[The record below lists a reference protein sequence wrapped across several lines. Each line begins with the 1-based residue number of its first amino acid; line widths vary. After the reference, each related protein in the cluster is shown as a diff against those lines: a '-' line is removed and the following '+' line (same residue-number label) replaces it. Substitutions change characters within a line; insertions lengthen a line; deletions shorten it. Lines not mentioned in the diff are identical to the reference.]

1 LRAMSYEHFDRW
13 RNERLVTE
21 PDLSIVIP
29 AYNERRR
36 IVPTVASIAAHL
48 AATPLTWELI
58 VSDDGSTDGSPDHL
72 RTLGMTNLRV
82 VTSGVNEG
90 KGAAVRRGLRAA
102 RGRAVLFAD
111 ADCST
116 PIAELDPMLAE
127 LRAGADVVV
136 GSRSID
142 GAATTNKSGLRHLL
156 STTLRLIVSI
166 LLPTGVRDTQCGF
179 KLFGRDVAHQLADIQ
194 TITGFS
200 FDLELLYLAKR
211 HELTVVEHPVS
222 WFDAPGSTVDPARE
236 SIRFL
241 RDILRIRWRSLRG
254 VYRRRRAGSAHSELL
269 SSGAS
274 LHVAVVTP
282 YPPSDKTLNEYGFH
296 LVHALASKPEVTEL
310 TVLHDDLPDG
320 LTPAST
326 LPPGVRAIPAWRFGS
341 VWNTLRL
348 AATLRRERPDVVLF
362 NIQFASFGNGRVSA
376 ALGLLSPVVGRLL
389 GIRSIVLLHNLVDT
403 VDLEQAGFARN
414 RLVAVVYAAIGRVLT
429 RVILAANEVA
439 VTIPAYVGILE
450 DRYGA
455 TNVYL
460 APHGVFEEAT
470 DDVSTPEG
478 PQRLLT
484 FGKFGTYKRV
494 ETLIEAYRLLLQ
506 AGHRDLELV
515 VAGTDAANT
524 PGYLAAVATANR
536 DLPGLRF
543 TGYVA
548 EEDVEQTFRSSTL
561 VVFPYTATTGSSG
574 PLHQAGSYGRA
585 AVLPAIGDLLE
596 LIHDEGFAGESFEP
610 DDAMSMA
617 GAIARLLDDDERR
630 DDIARQNA
638 NAAAALP
645 LTDVVDWH
653 VVHLAAL
660 AAR

>member
-1 LRAMSYEHFDRW
+1 MSYEHFDRW
-13 RNERLVTE
+13 RNEQLVSQ
-21 PDLSIVIP
+21 PDLTVVIP

-58 VSDDGSTDGSPDHL
+58 VSDDGSTDGCPDQL
-72 RTLGMTNLRV
+72 QALGMNNLRI

-90 KGAAVRRGLRAA
+90 KGAAVRRGFLAA

-127 LRAGADVVV
+127 LEAGADVVV
-136 GSRSID
+136 GSRTID

-156 STTLRLIVSI
+156 STTLRLIVSV
-166 LLPTGVRDTQCGF
+166 LLPTGVQDTQCGF
-179 KLFGRDVAHQLADIQ
+179 KLFRRDVARQLAEAQ

-200 FDLELLYLAKR
+200 FDLELLYLAR
-211 HELTVVEHPVS
+211 QRELHVVEHPVS
-222 WFDAPGSTVDPARE
+222 WFDAPGSTVDPAKE
-236 SIRFL
+236 SIRFI
-241 RDILRIRWRSLRG
+241 RDILRIRWCSIRG
-254 VYRRRRAGSAHSELL
+254 VYRRRAAGAVHTDFVST
-269 SSGAS
+269 GAP
-274 LHVAVVTP
+274 LHVAVVTTF
-282 YPPSDKTLNEYGFH
+282 PPSDKTLNEYGLH
-296 LVHALASKPEVTEL
+296 LVHALASKPEVSEL
-310 TVLHDDLPDG
+310 TVLHDDLPEG
-320 LTPAST
+320 HAGSIELPA
-326 LPPGVRAIPAWRFGS
+326 GVRAVPAWRFGS

-348 AATLRRERPDVVLF
+348 AAALRRERPDVVLF
-362 NIQFASFGNGRVSA
+362 NIQFASFGDGRVSA
-376 ALGLLSPVVGRLL
+376 ALGLLSPLVARLL
-389 GIRSIVLLHNLVDT
+389 GFRSIVLLHNLVDT
-403 VDLEQAGFARN
+403 VDLEQAGFTRN
-414 RLVAVVYAAIGRVLT
+414 KTVAAAYMAIGRMLT
-429 RVILAANEVA
+429 RLILAANEVA

-450 DRYGA
+450 ERYGA

-460 APHGVFEEAT
+460 APHGVFEAAT
-470 DDVSTPEG
+470 DDVSIPDG
-478 PQRLLT
+478 PRRMLT

-494 ETLIEAYRLLLQ
+494 ETLITAYRLLLE
-506 AGHRDLELV
+506 AGYRDLELV

-524 PGYLAAVATANR
+524 PGYLASVAETNR
-536 DLPGLRF
+536 DLNGLSF

-548 EEDVEQTFRSSTL
+548 EEDIEETFRSSTL

-610 DDAMSMA
+610 DDAMGMA

-630 DDIARQNA
+630 DEIARQNA
-638 NAAAALP
+638 AAAAALP

-653 VVHLAAL
+653 VIHLAAL

>member
-1 LRAMSYEHFDRW
+1 MSYEHFDRW
-13 RNERLVTE
+13 RNEQLATE
-21 PDLSIVIP
+21 PDLTVVIP

-48 AATPLTWELI
+48 ASTPLTWELI
-58 VSDDGSTDGSPDHL
+58 VSDDGSTDGGPEHL
-72 RTLGMTNLRV
+72 QSLGMTNLRV

-90 KGAAVRRGLRAA
+90 KGAAVRRGFQAA

-116 PIAELDPMLAE
+116 PIAELDPMLVA
-127 LRAGADVVV
+127 LDAGADVVV
-136 GSRSID
+136 GSRAAQ
-142 GAATTNKSGLRHLL
+142 GAATTNKSGLRQLL
-156 STTLRLIVSI
+156 SATLQIIVSI

-179 KLFGRDVAHQLADIQ
+179 KLFRREVARQLAAAQ
-194 TITGFS
+194 TIRGFS

-211 HELTVVEHPVS
+211 RGLSLVEHPVS

-241 RDILRIRWRSLRG
+241 RDIVRIRWRTIRG
-254 VYRRRRAGSAHSELL
+254 AHRRHRAGSAHADLFAT
-269 SSGAS
+269 GAP
-274 LHVAVVTP
+274 LHVAVVTS

-296 LVHALASKPEVTEL
+296 LVRALASKPEVTQL
-310 TVLHDDLPDG
+310 TVLHDDLPAGHTIDM
-320 LTPAST
+320 PA
-326 LPPGVRAIPAWRFGS
+326 GVEAVAAWRFGS
-341 VWNTLRL
+341 IWNTLRL

-376 ALGLLSPVVGRLL
+376 ALGLLAPVVARLL
-389 GIRSIVLLHNLVDT
+389 GFRSIVLLHNLVDT

-414 RLVAVVYAAIGRVLT
+414 KVVAAVYTAIGRGLT

-439 VTIPAYVGILE
+439 VTIPAYAGILQ

-460 APHGVFEEAT
+460 APHGVFEQAT
-470 DDVSTPEG
+470 DDVSIPEG
-478 PQRLLT
+478 RRRLLT

-494 ETLIEAYRLLLQ
+494 ESLIAAYRLLLD
-506 AGHRDLELV
+506 AGYRDLELMI
-515 VAGTDAANT
+515 AGTDTANT
-524 PGYLAAVATANR
+524 PGYLASVEQANR
-536 DLPGLRF
+536 DLPGLTF

-548 EEDVEQTFRSSTL
+548 EDDVEETFRSSCL

-596 LIHDEGFAGESFEP
+596 LIRDEGFAGESFEP

-630 DDIARQNA
+630 EHIARQNA
-638 NAAAALP
+638 GAAAALP

-660 AAR
+660 AAN

>member
-1 LRAMSYEHFDRW
+1 MSYEHFNRW
-13 RNERLVTE
+13 RNEQISTE
-21 PDLSIVIP
+21 PDLTVVIP

-48 AATPLTWELI
+48 AATPLSWELI
-58 VSDDGSTDGSPDHL
+58 VSDDGSTDGCPEQL
-72 RTLGMTNLRV
+72 RNLGMTNLRV
-82 VTSGVNEG
+82 VTSGANEG

-136 GSRSID
+136 GSRTIE
-142 GAATTNKSGLRHLL
+142 GAVTTNKSGLRHLL

-179 KLFGRDVAHQLADIQ
+179 KLFGRDVAHELAEAQ

-211 HELTVVEHPVS
+211 RGMTVVEHPVS

-254 VYRRRRAGSAHSELL
+254 IHGRRSAGSVHHDLL
-269 SSGAS
+269 SNGAP

-282 YPPSDKTLNEYGFH
+282 YPPSDKTLNEYGLH
-296 LVHALASKPEVTEL
+296 LVHALASKPEVTQL

-320 LTPAST
+320 HPGPIEVPS
-326 LPPGVRAIPAWRFGS
+326 GVRAVPAWRFGS

-348 AATLRRERPDVVLF
+348 AAALRRERPDVVLF

-376 ALGLLSPVVGRLL
+376 ALGLLSPVVARLL
-389 GIRSIVLLHNLVDT
+389 GFRSIVLLHNLVDT

-414 RLVAVVYAAIGRVLT
+414 KAIATVYTAIGRMLT
-429 RVILAANEVA
+429 RLILAANEVA
-439 VTIPAYVGILE
+439 VTIPTYVGILE
-450 DRYGA
+450 ERYGA

-470 DDVSTPEG
+470 DDVSTPDG
-478 PQRLLT
+478 PRRLLT

-494 ETLIEAYRLLLQ
+494 ETLIEAYRLLLE
-506 AGHRDLELV
+506 AGYHDLELM
-515 VAGTDAANT
+515 VAGTDTPNT
-524 PGYLAAVATANR
+524 PGYLASVEQANR
-536 DLPGLRF
+536 DLPGLTF

-548 EEDVEQTFRSSTL
+548 ENDIEQTFRSSTL

-596 LIHDEGFAGESFEP
+596 LIHDEGFAGEPFEP

-617 GAIARLLDDDERR
+617 GAVARLLDDDERR
-630 DDIARQNA
+630 DEIARQNA
-638 NAAAALP
+638 SAAAALP

-653 VVHLAAL
+653 VVHLAGL

>member
-1 LRAMSYEHFDRW
+1 MSYEHFDRW
-13 RNERLVTE
+13 RNEQLATD
-21 PDLSIVIP
+21 PDLTVVIP

-58 VSDDGSTDGSPDHL
+58 VSDDGSTDGSPEQL
-72 RTLGMTNLRV
+72 RALGMTNLRV
-82 VTSGVNEG
+82 VSSGVNEG
-90 KGAAVRRGLRAA
+90 KGAAVRRGFLAA

-116 PIAELDPMLAE
+116 PIAELDPMLAA
-127 LRAGADVVV
+127 LQAGADVVV
-136 GSRSID
+136 GSRTID

-156 STTLRLIVSI
+156 STTLRLIVSV
-166 LLPTGVRDTQCGF
+166 LLPTGVQDTQCGF
-179 KLFGRDVAHQLADIQ
+179 KLFRRDVARELAEAQ

-211 HELTVVEHPVS
+211 RGMNVVEHPVS
-222 WFDAPGSTVDPARE
+222 WFDAPGSTVDPAKE
-236 SIRFL
+236 SIRFI
-241 RDILRIRWRSLRG
+241 RDILRIRWSSIRG
-254 VYRRRRAGSAHSELL
+254 VYRRRSAGSAYGELL
-269 SSGAS
+269 STGAP
-274 LHVAVVTP
+274 LHVAVVTTF
-282 YPPSDKTLNEYGFH
+282 PPSDKTLNEYGLH
-296 LVHALASKPEVTEL
+296 LVHALASKPEVSEL
-310 TVLHDDLPDG
+310 TVLHDDLPEG
-320 LTPAST
+320 HAGAIE
-326 LPPGVRAIPAWRFGS
+326 LPEGVRAVPAWRFGS

-362 NIQFASFGNGRVSA
+362 NIQFASFGDGRVAA
-376 ALGLLSPVVGRLL
+376 ALGLLSPLVARLL
-389 GIRSIVLLHNLVDT
+389 GFRSVVLLHNLVDT
-403 VDLEQAGFARN
+403 VDLEQAGFTRN
-414 RLVAVVYAAIGRVLT
+414 KTVAAAYMAIGRMLT
-429 RVILAANEVA
+429 RLILAADEVA
-439 VTIPAYVGILE
+439 VTIPTYVGILE
-450 DRYGA
+450 ERYGA

-460 APHGVFEEAT
+460 APHGVFEAAT
-470 DDVSTPEG
+470 DDVSIPDG
-478 PQRLLT
+478 PRRLLT

-494 ETLIEAYRLLLQ
+494 ETLIAAYRLLLE
-506 AGHRDLELV
+506 AGYGDLELV

-524 PGYLAAVATANR
+524 PGYLASVAAANR
-536 DLPGLRF
+536 DLPGLSF

-548 EEDVEQTFRSSTL
+548 EEDIEETFRRSTL

-596 LIHDEGFAGESFEP
+596 LIHDEGFAGEAFEP

-617 GAIARLLDDDERR
+617 GAVARLLDDDERR
-630 DDIARQNA
+630 DEIARCNA
-638 NAAAALP
+638 AAAAALP

-653 VVHLAAL
+653 VIHLAAL